1 MRWFHEI
8 FAKNSDIRFR
18 NLSHC
23 GGREGLV
30 RENVLAYFVLKHN
43 VKAIIECFI
52 VVLHLM
58 RSSVLVLFIGICFF
72 NDSVEIAEIY
82 SLFLRKFRE
91 INWITLYVVFTNF
104 WQLELRFLDVC
115 DFVGIDLVLKISQ
128 ISF

>member
-1 MRWFHEI
+1 MTLD
-8 FAKNSDIRFR
+8 FAIY
-18 NLSHC
+18 HTVA
-23 GGREGLV
+23 REGLV

-82 SLFLRKFRE
+82 SLFFCGISVKSTYLLLDYTF
-91 INWITLYVVFTNF
+91 VVFTIF
-104 WQLELRFLDVC
+104 SQLELRFLDVC